1 MGSNM
6 TMTNT
11 MSVFSFIPPLTM
23 PCLAVG
29 AHYSHVLWTRHN
41 KCFIMQFLKMQPLF
55 WHRRSNLKTH
65 MRKFHIEMHFSGL
78 VPILC
83 SKAPSMPLPAAGLVI
98 YTPSRNFLAH
108 PLWQLLRATSSPVA
122 QVVDYTVSSK
132 AHHKWRKRLRIR
144 DQAATGEA

>member
-41 KCFIMQFLKMQPLF
+41 KCFIMQFLKMQPLMEEF
-55 WHRRSNLKTH
+55 KDAHE
-65 MRKFHIEMHFSGL
+65 KFHREMHFSGL

-108 PLWQLLRATSSPVA
+108 PLWQLPRATSSPVA

>member
-41 KCFIMQFLKMQPLF
+41 KCFIMQFLKMQPL
-55 WHRRSNLKTH
+55 LKQFKDAH
-65 MRKFHIEMHFSGL
+65 KKFHREMHFSGL
-78 VPILC
+78 VPILR

-98 YTPSRNFLAH
+98 YTPSRNFLAKWSSF
-108 PLWQLLRATSSPVA
+108 PPRATSSTVP